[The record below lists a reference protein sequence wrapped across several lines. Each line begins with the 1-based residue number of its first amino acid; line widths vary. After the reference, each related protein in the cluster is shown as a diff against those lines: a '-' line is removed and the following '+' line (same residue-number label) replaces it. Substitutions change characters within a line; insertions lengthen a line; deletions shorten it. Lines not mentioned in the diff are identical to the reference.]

1 MLGGNTSGGIFVGQK
16 GVGYVLVEEVRV
28 EGDHLIQL
36 SGNSNIYDEDKCSLS
51 SYLQELVDL
60 PGCGRTSSQEEQ
72 SERGCSR

>member
-1 MLGGNTSGGIFVGQK
+1 MLGGGTSSCVFVGEQ
-16 GVGYVLVEEVRV
+16 GVRYILVEEVRV

-60 PGCGRTSSQEEQ
+60 PGCGRTRSKEEQ
-72 SERGCSR
+72 SKRGGGR